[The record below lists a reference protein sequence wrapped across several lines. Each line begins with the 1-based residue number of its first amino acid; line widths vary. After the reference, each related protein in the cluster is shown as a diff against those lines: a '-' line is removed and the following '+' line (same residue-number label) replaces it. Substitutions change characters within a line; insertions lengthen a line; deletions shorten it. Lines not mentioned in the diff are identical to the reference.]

1 MKYDSFEI
9 SMLIKEIYASTIE
22 IVNENLK
29 GSSLTHQQ
37 TMVIKLIAHKEKVTI
52 SELCQEMSLAKGT
65 ISGIVSRLER
75 ADYVK
80 KVKYDNDKR
89 NTYVE
94 FSDKGYEYA
103 KNFRNEIN
111 KSFDKIFENFTE
123 DEVKKT
129 KNNLIE
135 LRNKLK
141 GDNKSE

>member
-1 MKYDSFEI
+1 MKHDSFEI
-9 SMLIKEIYASTIE
+9 AMLIKEIYASTIE
-22 IVNENLK
+22 IVNQNLK

-37 TMVIKLIAHKEKVTI
+37 TMVIKLIAHKGKVTI
-52 SELCQEMSLAKGT
+52 SELCKEMSLAKGT
-65 ISGIVSRLER
+65 ISGIVSRLES

-111 KSFDKIFENFTE
+111 KSFDKVFENFTDE
-123 DEVKKT
+123 EVKKT
-129 KNNLIE
+129 KKDLIE

-141 GDNKSE
+141 GDNKNE

>member
-9 SMLIKEIYASTIE
+9 AMLIKEIYASTIE

-65 ISGIVSRLER
+65 ISGIVSRLEK

-111 KSFDKIFENFTE
+111 ISFDKIFENFTE

>member
-9 SMLIKEIYASTIE
+9 AMLIKEIYASTIE

-75 ADYVK
+75 SDYVK

-111 KSFDKIFENFTE
+111 IGFDKIFENFTE

>member
-9 SMLIKEIYASTIE
+9 AMLIKEIYASTIE
-22 IVNENLK
+22 IVNDNLK
-29 GSSLTHQQ
+29 ESGLTHQQ
-37 TMVIKLIAHKEKVTI
+37 TMVIKLIAHKDKITI
-52 SELCQEMSLAKGT
+52 SELCKEMSLAKGT
-65 ISGIVSRLER
+65 VSGIVSRLES

-94 FSDKGYEYA
+94 FSNKGYEFA

-111 KSFDKIFENFTE
+111 KSFDKIFENFTD
-123 DEVKKT
+123 DEVKET
-129 KNNLIE
+129 KENLIK

-141 GDNKSE
+141 RR